1 MIQYSYGNQS
11 GENGRERVSE
21 ITAITPQVK
30 DKTRCNVF
38 VDGRFY
44 CGLTLEAAIKN
55 RLKAG
60 QTVDPARLSEI
71 QLESERNSALDKAL
85 HFISAAQKTEKQIRD
100 YLSGKG
106 YLPAVTDYVLGK
118 MAEYGFLD
126 DGLYAQRYAESAVKR
141 KGARLIRAE
150 LRAKGIA
157 EEHIGARPGGPGRRG
172 GDGRASAR
180 KIYARKDGG
189 QADLVQGL
197 PLSHRQGVRLRD
209 GEGGAFGV
217 RGDGRRLTAGRRPRA
232 AERGGKRVNKV
243 KIVRLEEVDSTN
255 LYAKARA
262 GEGEDLV
269 VTAKRQTGGMG
280 TKGRSFSSEEGGVY
294 LTRLTFYRNFSAAEA
309 FRVMAG
315 ASVAVCRTLERFGLS
330 AGIKWP
336 NDVYVQGR
344 KICGI
349 LIENIFSGPLLSR
362 SIVGIGLNVNNELP
376 AELSGV
382 ALSMRGAAGR
392 PFDREEVE
400 NVLIEESGKSFPVS
414 EYLSR
419 LQFLGEEAVLVCGE
433 ERIPARILSVD
444 ERGGL
449 IAETA
454 EGKRRFTA
462 AEVSLRVPTA
472 EGGRIL

>member
-1 MIQYSYGNQS
+1 M
-11 GENGRERVSE
+11 
-21 ITAITPQVK
+21 
-30 DKTRCNVF
+30 
-38 VDGRFY
+38 
-44 CGLTLEAAIKN
+44 
-55 RLKAG
+55 
-60 QTVDPARLSEI
+60 
-71 QLESERNSALDKAL
+71 
-85 HFISAAQKTEKQIRD
+85 
-100 YLSGKG
+100 
-106 YLPAVTDYVLGK
+106 
-118 MAEYGFLD
+118 
-126 DGLYAQRYAESAVKR
+126 
-141 KGARLIRAE
+141 
-150 LRAKGIA
+150 
-157 EEHIGARPGGPGRRG
+157 
-172 GDGRASAR
+172 
-180 KIYARKDGG
+180 
-189 QADLVQGL
+189 
-197 PLSHRQGVRLRD
+197 
-209 GEGGAFGV
+209 
-217 RGDGRRLTAGRRPRA
+217 
-232 AERGGKRVNKV
+232 

-294 LTRLTFYRNFSAAEA
+294 LTRLTFYRNFPAAEA

-349 LIENIFSGPLLSR
+349 LIENTFSGPLLSR

-400 NVLIEESGKSFPVS
+400 NALIEESGKSFPVS

-433 ERIPARILSVD
+433 ERISARILSVD

-472 EGGRIL
+472 EGGRILWR

>member
-157 EEHIGARPGGPGRRG
+157 EEHIGA
-172 GDGRASAR
+172 ALE
-180 KIYARKDGG
+180 
-189 QADLVQGL
+189 DLE
-197 PLSHRQGVRLRD
+197 
-209 GEGGAFGV
+209 GEEE
-217 RGDGRRLTAGRRPRA
+217 TAGRLLGKYM
-232 AERGGKRVNKV
+232 RGKTADRQTLSKAFRYLIGKGFDY
-243 KIVRLEEVDSTN
+243 ET
-255 LYAKARA
+255 AKAA
-262 GEGEDLV
+262 
-269 VTAKRQTGGMG
+269 
-280 TKGRSFSSEEGGVY
+280 
-294 LTRLTFYRNFSAAEA
+294 
-309 FRVMAG
+309 
-315 ASVAVCRTLERFGLS
+315 LS
-330 AGIKWP
+330 AFG
-336 NDVYVQGR
+336 
-344 KICGI
+344 
-349 LIENIFSGPLLSR
+349 ET
-362 SIVGIGLNVNNELP
+362 
-376 AELSGV
+376 
-382 ALSMRGAAGR
+382 
-392 PFDREEVE
+392 EE
-400 NVLIEESGKSFPVS
+400 
-414 EYLSR
+414 
-419 LQFLGEEAVLVCGE
+419 
-433 ERIPARILSVD
+433 D
-444 ERGGL
+444 
-449 IAETA
+449 
-454 EGKRRFTA
+454 
-462 AEVSLRVPTA
+462 
-472 EGGRIL
+472 